1 MSKGEDRSP
10 HYGDDHGDE
19 NSADDE
25 EENIRPPWPPLRCV
39 AFHLN
44 YRLARKPR
52 MCSQRSFANR
62 QPVEKGTGH
71 HQLSETV
78 TNANTHLLINE
89 SLGSSS
95 NFFLLRI

>member
-39 AFHLN
+39 DFHLTIVCG
-44 YRLARKPR
+44 LE
-52 MCSQRSFANR
+52 NR
-62 QPVEKGTGH
+62 ECVPKEA
-71 HQLSETV
+71 S
-78 TNANTHLLINE
+78 
-89 SLGSSS
+89 
-95 NFFLLRI
+95 RIDSR